1 MWRFTGMVHVWC
13 VEIPCDECWCM
24 NVDAW
29 MNDECWCM
37 NVDEW
42 MMNVDEWMND
52 CWWMNDEC
60 WWMKGEWMMNADGW
74 MMNEYECWCML
85 MNVRCML
92 NDVWCIYDVWC
103 IDVCWIGEC
112 VSNVCISFVI
122 IIIYCIGFV
131 IVLMYWF
138 YYLCLFVFQGSY
150 ILYVSCTCNKTVT
163 PYDGVC
169 LRPHTHEPVTYM
181 FMPFF
186 IEGSLAQSW
195 IETTTVRDQR
205 GLPCGLQCFRYNRA
219 KCNPVNEFIVCEW
232 Q

>member
-1 MWRFTGMVHVWC
+1 MVMCYCNASVPWCIVVMHHHRDALWCIITVMYHRYDVSTWCIQSVIRNWLYVTFYWYGACMMCWDTVW
-13 VEIPCDECWCM
+13 
-24 NVDAW
+24 W
-29 MNDECWCM
+29 ML
-37 NVDEW
+37 

-138 YYLCLFVFQGSY
+138 
-150 ILYVSCTCNKTVT
+150 
-163 PYDGVC
+163 
-169 LRPHTHEPVTYM
+169 
-181 FMPFF
+181 
-186 IEGSLAQSW
+186 
-195 IETTTVRDQR
+195 
-205 GLPCGLQCFRYNRA
+205 
-219 KCNPVNEFIVCEW
+219 
-232 Q
+232 